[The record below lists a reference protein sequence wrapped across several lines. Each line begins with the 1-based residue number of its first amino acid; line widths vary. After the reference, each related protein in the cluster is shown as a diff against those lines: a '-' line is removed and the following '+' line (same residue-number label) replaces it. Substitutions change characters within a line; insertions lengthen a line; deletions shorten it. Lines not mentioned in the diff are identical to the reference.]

1 MLTTVSTAG
10 ARSAEP
16 SDKLSIE
23 DMKQIVSELARVK
36 SQQDVEAALAIYH
49 LDGTLLSPPMGACSN
64 GAAELR
70 RGLEIFFK
78 FAPDYTV
85 ELEGQAAD
93 GGTLCSWGTISFTP
107 TYSFRG
113 DKPNG
118 ARVTTPV
125 FILFRFKDRRIIWE
139 AFHFDL
145 ADVARQAEVP
155 AEAYRRS

>member
-145 ADVARQAEVP
+145 ADVARQAGVP